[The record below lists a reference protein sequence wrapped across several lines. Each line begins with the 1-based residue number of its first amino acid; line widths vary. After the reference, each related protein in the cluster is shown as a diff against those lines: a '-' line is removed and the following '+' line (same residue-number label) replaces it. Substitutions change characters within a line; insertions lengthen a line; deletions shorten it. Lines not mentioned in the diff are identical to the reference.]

1 MSAPLRPSDPLCS
14 RLCSAL
20 LRLCSVPL
28 LRPLLSAKC
37 SVGSAPPLRRLTPV
51 CAVRDPHIL
60 NIYLFN
66 ALLYCGDCMLE
77 VVSPTDEGWEEA
89 PGGLGG
95 RGPNTQ
101 AKQLD
106 KQGDSGYMAI
116 FQVEDQEGV
125 SKRLMEL
132 GVRPV
137 GTPTMMFNK
146 PLGEGGASHMTP
158 ESAVSSSYVAGDPV
172 PPCPTDGS
180 SFNCGVQW
188 HPADAGT
195 LLETDQVEPN
205 LPGAAGC
212 WGPAGNGWQHGLQRK
227 STVCEEFAG
236 VTIAVADPPAMAAKY
251 ATAFDKPLVLGG
263 TAVQIDTR
271 ADMGGV
277 SLVKFVPLDSTR
289 DGRAGVVGLDIF
301 AAPEGAGA
309 GSRTAGRKAFNST
322 ELCGVRF
329 TLVDRATYG
338 QDSDGPAKL

>member
-1 MSAPLRPSDPLCS
+1 MAPFVRIRQICLNAADLDWATDTLCAMLDTTVACELHMQLRSAP
-14 RLCSAL
+14 SA
-20 LRLCSVPL
+20 
-28 LRPLLSAKC
+28 
-37 SVGSAPPLRRLTPV
+37 SAPPDAR

-146 PLGEGGASHMTP
+146 PLGEGELRGRGELDARKLGQ
-158 ESAVSSSYVAGDPV
+158 AA
-172 PPCPTDGS
+172 GS
-180 SFNCGVQW
+180 S
-188 HPADAGT
+188 
-195 LLETDQVEPN
+195 
-205 LPGAAGC
+205 
-212 WGPAGNGWQHGLQRK
+212 
-227 STVCEEFAG
+227 
-236 VTIAVADPPAMAAKY
+236 
-251 ATAFDKPLVLGG
+251 
-263 TAVQIDTR
+263 
-271 ADMGGV
+271 
-277 SLVKFVPLDSTR
+277 
-289 DGRAGVVGLDIF
+289 
-301 AAPEGAGA
+301 
-309 GSRTAGRKAFNST
+309 
-322 ELCGVRF
+322 
-329 TLVDRATYG
+329 
-338 QDSDGPAKL
+338 